1 MRKGFTLIELLAV
14 VLIVSI
20 LTSISLPQYRKSV
33 ERARVAEARQ
43 MLPAIYDACDRIV
56 VENQCS
62 SWYACRNL
70 LTFDK
75 LDVSLKGK
83 KGDTDVQWETNN
95 FTYVLIPAAKQ
106 VRAEMKKGRWSEA
119 DGETKRKGVRI
130 YYNGHAF
137 NCSAS
142 NLTGK
147 KKQEA
152 CKMLD
157 FTTTDQGE

>member
-83 KGDTDVQWETNN
+83 KPTTGNQNVQWETNN
-95 FTYVLIPAAKQ
+95 FTYVLIPASKM
-106 VRAEMKKGRWSEA
+106 VRAEMRKGRWHN
-119 DGETKRKGVRI
+119 DDTGRGVFI

-137 NCSAS
+137 SCSAS
-142 NLTGK
+142 NLTGT

-157 FTTTDQGE
+157 FTKTDQGE